1 MLTGLSGRKSIP
13 AASIR
18 GEQTTGIGRVSP
30 LAVRPGEGPL
40 TVPKAGTHLGRRELV
55 FMPPSRLSHLHRN
68 RHLMPPFR
76 SFTRYS

>member
-40 TVPKAGTHLGRRELV
+40 TVPESGHSLGAAGTG
-55 FMPPSRLSHLHRN
+55 LHA
-68 RHLMPPFR
+68 PIQTFAFA
-76 SFTRYS
+76 S